1 MSDIKLTVKGIKEG
15 KEEIEEAIIPAGTTF
30 LELARKYQSH
40 YVDDIVLAMHGNR
53 LYELNKKIPCDG
65 ETTFITTRQ
74 SNGRRTY
81 RRSVVLLMQKA
92 LVNLLPQDNSDI
104 IVQHS
109 LAQGY
114 YCLLKASIVVVSDEF
129 LNKLK
134 DEMLRLC
141 ELDLPLE
148 KYSVPTS
155 EAKKIFHEE
164 GLTDKERLMRY
175 RSCSSTHIYNLDGF
189 KDYFYGYMVPSTGY
203 LKYFDLKKYDEGFM
217 LLFPYEDTKKVAEFK
232 PSHKLFQVQK
242 NANAWSSLMKVST
255 VGALND
261 MVCSG
266 EGTNLILMQEA
277 LMEQKIGALAKTI
290 AKRRDTKFVM
300 IAGPSSSGKTTFS
313 YRLSTQLMACGLKPH
328 PLSIDDYY
336 IDRDKMPSEPDGTV
350 DLESIKGIDVDQFNA
365 DMTRLL
371 KGETVDM
378 PSFNFK
384 TGKREYRGKTMKLGS
399 DDVLVIEGIHGLNE
413 KMSYLIPNE
422 NKYKIYISAL
432 TQLAI
437 DEHNPLSTTDGR
449 LIRRIVR
456 DARTRG
462 SDAEETLGMWDSVR
476 RGEENNIFP
485 FQDGCDTMFN
495 SALIY
500 EMSVLKLYAY
510 PLLMAIKPDSPQY
523 AEAKRL
529 KKLLDYFI
537 TLSPDAVNNTS
548 LLREFIGG
556 STLNV

>member
-1 MSDIKLTVKGIKEG
+1 MRDIKLTVK
-15 KEEIEEAIIPAGTTF
+15 EIGENTVSAGTTF
-30 LELARKYQSH
+30 LELAQKYQDRFD
-40 YVDDIVLAMHGNR
+40 DDIVLAMQGNR
-53 LYELNKKIPCDG
+53 LYELNKEIPCDD
-65 ETTFITTRQ
+65 EITFVTTRQ

-92 LVNLLPQDNSDI
+92 LDNMLPQENPDI

-114 YCLLKASIVVVSDEF
+114 YCLLKATVEVSDEF
-129 LNKLK
+129 LSKLK

-217 LLFPYEDTKKVAEFK
+217 LLFPNEDTKQVAEFK

-242 NANAWSSLMKVST
+242 NANAWSSLMEVST

-261 MVCSG
+261 MVCRG
-266 EGTNLILMQEA
+266 EGTKLILMQEA
-277 LMEQKIGALAKTI
+277 LMEQKIGALAQTI

-336 IDRDKMPSEPDGTV
+336 IDRDKMVPEADGTV

-384 TGKREYRGKTMKLGS
+384 TGKREYRGKTMKLGP

-413 KMSYLIPNE
+413 KMSYLIPEE

-476 RGEENNIFP
+476 RGEEKNIFP
-485 FQDGCDTMFN
+485 FQESCDTMFN

-500 EMSVLKLYAY
+500 EMSVLKLYAD
-510 PLLMAIKPDSPQY
+510 PLLLAIQPDSPQF

-537 TLSPDAVNNTS
+537 TLPPDAVNNTS

-556 STLNV
+556 SILNV

>member
-1 MSDIKLTVKGIKEG
+1 
-15 KEEIEEAIIPAGTTF
+15 
-30 LELARKYQSH
+30 
-40 YVDDIVLAMHGNR
+40 
-53 LYELNKKIPCDG
+53 
-65 ETTFITTRQ
+65 
-74 SNGRRTY
+74 
-81 RRSVVLLMQKA
+81 
-92 LVNLLPQDNSDI
+92 
-104 IVQHS
+104 
-109 LAQGY
+109 
-114 YCLLKASIVVVSDEF
+114 
-129 LNKLK
+129 
-134 DEMLRLC
+134 
-141 ELDLPLE
+141 
-148 KYSVPTS
+148 
-155 EAKKIFHEE
+155 
-164 GLTDKERLMRY
+164 
-175 RSCSSTHIYNLDGF
+175 
-189 KDYFYGYMVPSTGY
+189 
-203 LKYFDLKKYDEGFM
+203 
-217 LLFPYEDTKKVAEFK
+217 
-232 PSHKLFQVQK
+232 
-242 NANAWSSLMKVST
+242 MKVST

-261 MVCSG
+261 LVCSG

-510 PLLMAIKPDSPQY
+510 PLLMAIKPYSPQY

-556 STLNV
+556 SILNV